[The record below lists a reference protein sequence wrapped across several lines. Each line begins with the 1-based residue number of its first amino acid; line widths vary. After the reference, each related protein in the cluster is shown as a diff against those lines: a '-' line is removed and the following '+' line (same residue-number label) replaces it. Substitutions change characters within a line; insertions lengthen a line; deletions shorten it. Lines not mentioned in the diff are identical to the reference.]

1 MTTERLI
8 LRQPESADAEALR
21 AYYRRN
27 AERFALWDP
36 VRPDDLAFHRQWIEA
51 KGAESLRSGQAGAW
65 LAFAKDTGQLV
76 AVVTLDG
83 FTAAEPRSAMLAY
96 TVDEKYEGRGF
107 AGEAVA
113 RIIRF
118 AFDQLGL
125 GELSAY
131 YHPDNARSAKL
142 LERAGFRIAAR
153 APAIP
158 GFERLMRP
166 QVLAV
171 LRAGGAR

>member
-8 LRQPESADAEALR
+8 LREPENADAEALR

-27 AERFALWDP
+27 AERFARWDP
-36 VRPDDLAFHRQWIEA
+36 ARPDDLAFHQQWIEA
-51 KGAESLRSGQAGAW
+51 KRAESLRSGQAGAW
-65 LAFAKDTGQLV
+65 LAFAKDAGELV

-83 FTAAEPRSAMLAY
+83 FTSAEPRRAMLAY
-96 TVDEKYEGRGF
+96 TVDGSYEGRGY
-107 AGEAVA
+107 ASEAVA
-113 RIIRF
+113 CVIRF
-118 AFDQLGL
+118 AFDRLGL

-142 LERAGFRIAAR
+142 LERLGFTIVAR

-158 GFERLMRP
+158 GFERFMRP